1 MAIEG
6 QAAAPEAAAPEFA
19 LPRRASV
26 PQNIWKFIK
35 GKPLGAFGA
44 LLVLIL
50 FAMTLGTPRLDDWDV
65 PELPDRPFGFLLDS
79 PWMARYDVEDKFY
92 RLDNNGQSRLSR
104 LESPSAEH
112 WFGTDA
118 SGRDTWA
125 RIVYGARRS
134 LFVGIYALLLAT
146 VVGAAIG
153 IISGYFRGWLDTGG
167 QRVMDALQAFPPL
180 IAIILVVS
188 INPLTNSPNLFVIAM
203 ALGIVG
209 VPSVQR
215 ITRGVVLST
224 REQQYVE
231 AAKVVGATDARTMRH
246 YILPNI
252 FASIIVVFSTGLG
265 VAILAEAALSF
276 ILPEKVPQGASWGL
290 MLQEAQAFLVD
301 HPWMGL
307 FSSGAIALAVL
318 GFNLAGDALRDVL
331 DPRLRL

>member
-6 QAAAPEAAAPEFA
+6 QAAAPGAAAPEFA
-19 LPRRASV
+19 LPKRASL

-35 GKPLGAFGA
+35 GKPLGAFGV
-44 LLVLIL
+44 LLVFIL
-50 FAMTLGTPRLDDWDV
+50 FAMTVGTPQLNDWDV
-65 PELPDRPFGFLLDS
+65 PELPDRPFGFQLGS
-79 PWMARYDVEDKFY
+79 PWMSRYDAEDKFY
-92 RLDNNGQSRLSR
+92 TVENRLAIK
-104 LESPSAEH
+104 ESPSAEH
-112 WFGTDA
+112 WFGTDG

-125 RIVYGARRS
+125 RIVFGARRS
-134 LFVGIYALLLAT
+134 LFIGIYALLLAT

-153 IISGYFRGWLDTGG
+153 VISGYFRGWLDTGT
-167 QRVMDALQAFPPL
+167 QRIMDALQSFPPL

-188 INPLTNSPNLFVIAM
+188 INPLTDSPNLFVIAA

-231 AAKVVGATDARTMRH
+231 AAKVIGATDVRTMWY
-246 YILPNI
+246 YIVPNI

-265 VAILAEAALSF
+265 VAILAEAGLSF

-301 HPWMGL
+301 EPWLGL
-307 FSSGAIALAVL
+307 FSAGAIAVAVL

>member
-6 QAAAPEAAAPEFA
+6 QATPAPGATTSEFA
-19 LPRRASV
+19 LPKRASV
-26 PQNIWKFIK
+26 LQNIWKFTK
-35 GKPLGAFGA
+35 GKPLGAFGV
-44 LLVLIL
+44 LLVLFL
-50 FAMTLGTPRLDDWDV
+50 AAMTVGTPRIDDWAT
-65 PELPDRPFGFLLDS
+65 PEIPDRPFGFRLDS
-79 PWMARYDVEDKFY
+79 PWMARYGLEDKFY
-92 RLDNNGQSRLSR
+92 TAENRLSR

-112 WFGTDA
+112 WFGTDGN
-118 SGRDTWA
+118 GRDTWA
-125 RIVYGARRS
+125 RIVFGARRS

-146 VVGAAIG
+146 IVGAAIG
-153 IISGYFRGWLDTGG
+153 VVSGYFRGWLDTGV
-167 QRVMDALQAFPPL
+167 QRIMDALQSFPPL
-180 IAIILVVS
+180 IAIILVVA
-188 INPLTNSPNLFVIAM
+188 INPLTDAPNLFVIAG

-231 AAKVVGATDARTMRH
+231 AAKVIGATDIRTMWY

-265 VAILAEAALSF
+265 VAILAEVALSF
-276 ILPEKVPQGASWGL
+276 VLPEKVPTDSASWGL
-290 MLQEAQAFLVD
+290 MLQEAQFFLVD
-301 HPWMGL
+301 HPWMGV

-331 DPRLRL
+331 DPRLRV

>member
-6 QAAAPEAAAPEFA
+6 QAAPAPDAAAPEFA
-19 LPRRASV
+19 LPKRTSV
-26 PQNIWKFIK
+26 GQNIWKFIK
-35 GKPLGAFGA
+35 GKPLGAFGI

-50 FAMTLGTPRLDDWDV
+50 GAMTVGTPRIDDWAT
-65 PELPDRPFGFLLDS
+65 PELPDRPFGFKLDS
-79 PWMARYDVEDKFY
+79 PWMSRYGLEDKFY
-92 RLDNNGQSRLSR
+92 TSENRLSR

-112 WFGTDA
+112 WFGTDGN
-118 SGRDTWA
+118 GRDTWA
-125 RIVYGARRS
+125 RIIYGARRS
-134 LFVGIYALLLAT
+134 LFIGIYALLFAT
-146 VVGAAIG
+146 VIGAGIG
-153 IISGYFRGWLDTGG
+153 VISGYFRGWLDTGV
-167 QRVMDALQAFPPL
+167 QRIMDALQSFPPL
-180 IAIILVVS
+180 IAVILVVS
-188 INPLTNSPNLFVIAM
+188 INPLTDSPNLFVIAG
-203 ALGIVG
+203 ALGLVG

-231 AAKVVGATDARTMRH
+231 AAKVIGATDIRTMWY

-265 VAILAEAALSF
+265 VAILAEAGLSF
-276 ILPEKVPQGASWGL
+276 ILPEKVPQEGASWGL